1 MAPCCNVAISF
12 FCSSILYF
20 VSLFAPGDA
29 EYAAFSKVSTASAAA
44 AFGGIET
51 AKCPGCG
58 EVYLIEDA
66 DARRVAEVPA
76 RSSRF

>member
-1 MAPCCNVAISF
+1 MFCAVLHFFAPYTF
-12 FCSSILYF
+12 FFYF
-20 VSLFAPGDA
+20 SPPGDA